1 MTELLKMTPNKD
13 TPNPWTEVTEDSD
26 AKLDKKSERELKK
39 YQQMELAV
47 SIAKNDEPRK
57 RREDESLEDYEDY
70 IVLYFQGEVII
81 DRAREKGESR
91 EECANRL
98 LQEYRRKTENL
109 GNPKFEAPKSA

>member
-47 SIAKNDEPRK
+47 SIAKDDEPRK

-70 IVLYFQGEVII
+70 IVLYFQ
-81 DRAREKGESR
+81 GESR